1 MSSNDRQRVEFEAAA
16 WVARQDRLGDDWSER
31 DEAERQAWLDQAVAH
46 RVAWLRVR
54 EGWQK
59 ADRVLHSPDAR
70 ASALVR
76 PAMSRAFW
84 PAGVLAAAVLLWW
97 LTPGWML
104 SQPSL
109 PAGQAR
115 HETAVGAR
123 ELLSLA
129 DGSRVTLNTNS
140 RGRSAMDRQTR
151 RFWLDQGEAFFD
163 IAHDEARPFVVM
175 AGEDRITVLGTR
187 FSVRREAGRTDVTVL
202 EGRVRLSRANE
213 HEPDILAPTELGP
226 RMGAAVRQEGLL
238 VAPRT
243 EAEILRNLSW
253 REGRLVFEQLTLS
266 EIAAEFNRYNQR
278 QLVVDDELAG
288 LRLGGSFDAHNVDG
302 FVRLL
307 REGFGVMAHPEGDR
321 LRLSTR

>member
-1 MSSNDRQRVEFEAAA
+1 MSINDRQRVEFEAAA
-16 WVARQDRLGDDWSER
+16 WVARQDRLGNEWSGR
-31 DEAERQAWLDQAVAH
+31 DEIEFQAWLDQAVAH

-54 EGWQK
+54 EGWLK
-59 ADRVLHSPDAR
+59 ADRVVQSPAAR
-70 ASALVR
+70 ASVLVR
-76 PAMSRAFW
+76 PVMSRAFW

-97 LTPGWML
+97 LTPSWMMP
-104 SQPSL
+104 QPSL

-151 RFWLDQGEAFFD
+151 RFWLEHGEAFFD
-163 IAHDEARPFVVM
+163 IAHDETRPFVVM

-187 FSVRREAGRTDVTVL
+187 FSVRREAGRTDITVL
-202 EGRVRLSRANE
+202 EGRVRLARASE
-213 HEPDILAPTELGP
+213 QEPETSAPTELGP
-226 RMGAAVRQEGLL
+226 RMGAVSRQEGLL
-238 VAPRT
+238 VALRT
-243 EAEILRNLSW
+243 ETEILRNLSW
-253 REGRLVFEQLTLS
+253 REGRLVFDQLTLS

-307 REGFGVMAHPEGDR
+307 REGFGVVAHLEGDR
-321 LRLSTR
+321 LRLSAR